1 MFRRSRAK
9 PPTHE
14 PLVTDRQGRVVGVRT
29 PPPSV
34 PRESEATRLWRR
46 RKNLADTG
54 ELRRQAELRN
64 QASAFH
70 VDPGPAARW

>member
-1 MFRRSRAK
+1 
-9 PPTHE
+9 
-14 PLVTDRQGRVVGVRT
+14 VIDRQGRAVGVRT
-29 PPPSV
+29 PPPSL
-34 PRESEATRLWRR
+34 PPESEAARLWRR
-46 RKNLADTG
+46 RTNLAETG